1 MTTNQ
6 IKKELA
12 RKTGLNT
19 SQIRIKTTGNYET
32 AYNIKLLSMSYD
44 INKLERI
51 AREMLESIDRDE
63 RTGEILAGGNYYVFV
78 EYDRAAIDAAYN
90 ANNKILE
97 KFEEKAKTTPAG
109 CLTELF
115 NNLFIMKKSDGEL
128 AIHDEENRKTRYI
141 SPSYLGVT
149 LLNMGKWD
157 QVTQLIL
164 N

>member
-12 RKTGLNT
+12 RRTGLNT
-19 SQIRIKTTGNYET
+19 SQIKIKTTGNYET
-32 AYNIKLLSMSYD
+32 VYNIKLCNMSYNID
-44 INKLERI
+44 ELERV

-63 RTGEILAGGNYYVFV
+63 RTGEILAGGNTYVFV
-78 EYDRAAIDAAYN
+78 EYDSAAYEAAYN
-90 ANNKILE
+90 VNDKILE
-97 KFEEKAKTTPAG
+97 KFEEKAKNTPAG

-115 NNLFIMKKSDGEL
+115 DNLLIMKKSWGEL

-141 SPSYLGVT
+141 SPQHLGVT
-149 LLNMGKWD
+149 LLKMGKWQ
-157 QVTQLIL
+157 QVSQLIL

>member
-12 RKTGLNT
+12 RRAGLST

-32 AYNIKLLSMSYD
+32 AYNIKLCSMSYN
-44 INKLERI
+44 INELERI

-63 RTGEILAGGNYYVFV
+63 RTGEILSGGNSYVFV
-78 EYDRAAIDAAYN
+78 EYDRAAIDAAYSQN
-90 ANNKILE
+90 DKILE

-115 NNLFIMKKSDGEL
+115 DNLLIMKKSDGEL
-128 AIHDEENRKTRYI
+128 SIYDEENRKTRHI
-141 SPSYLGVT
+141 SPSYLGIT
-149 LLNMGKWD
+149 LLNMGKWQ
-157 QVTQLIL
+157 QVTKLIL